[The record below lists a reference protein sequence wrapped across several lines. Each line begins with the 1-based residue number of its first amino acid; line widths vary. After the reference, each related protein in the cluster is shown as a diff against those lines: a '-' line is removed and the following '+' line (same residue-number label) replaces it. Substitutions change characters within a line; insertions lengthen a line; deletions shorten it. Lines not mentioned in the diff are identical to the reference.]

1 MPRPIIEYL
10 NARRALKPA
19 SGGTN
24 YRARERAVYAPE
36 IEDEQRSL
44 WAEEQRWQQL
54 LKLQRSK
61 QVELLKE
68 FLFKAGV
75 AVGRIRQIDE
85 MIERSERIATCQTIL

>member
-1 MPRPIIEYL
+1 MPRPAIDYL

-24 YRARERAVYAPE
+24 YRVRERAVYAPE
-36 IEDEQRSL
+36 IEHEQRCR

-54 LKLQRSK
+54 LKSERSR

-68 FLFKAGV
+68 FLVRVGT

-85 MIERSERIATCQTIL
+85 MIERSEREQRYV